1 VGEVPLQWRLKLLLG
16 QAQAGAGQG
25 DEARR
30 SIAEAADILRP
41 MAEELAGSDL
51 GRSFGSRPEV
61 RFALGDADASVRRT

>member
-1 VGEVPLQWRLKLLLG
+1 LQWRLKLLV
-16 QAQAGAGQG
+16 AQAEADTGRG

-30 SIAEAADILRP
+30 SVAEAADILRP
-41 MAEELAGSDL
+41 MLQDLAGSES